1 MSSSEIQRSQSRS
14 RVICGEVDEPLGV
27 TRSYSMPHISPYVT
41 PPSRTWD
48 PYSPRCRFTTKS
60 AVTYRW
66 IKDKDLEHYEQNWY
80 RYLTAPI
87 HYSAR
92 LPLHRHYYTAL
103 FPYRNSRTW
112 MTVANNYYNSL
123 YEHRPYFNPYDYSYF
138 SPQSR
143 YAAYAY

>member
-1 MSSSEIQRSQSRS
+1 
-14 RVICGEVDEPLGV
+14 
-27 TRSYSMPHISPYVT
+27 
-41 PPSRTWD
+41 
-48 PYSPRCRFTTKS
+48 
-60 AVTYRW
+60 
-66 IKDKDLEHYEQNWY
+66 EHYEQNWY